1 MTKRDSQLPLDRLAL
16 ALTLSGVILGVLVA
30 MAGRIYEHNFTMHG
44 YGVFVA
50 FSVAAIVLGIVT
62 RSSAVGKTAAITSA
76 ILLIGSVAILG

>member
-1 MTKRDSQLPLDRLAL
+1 MTKADSRLPLDRR
-16 ALTLSGVILGVLVA
+16 ALTLSRAGVLLGVLVA

-76 ILLIGSVAILG
+76 ILLIGSVAIIG